1 MKRRFQF
8 ACIAAIVS
16 LAPCPLA
23 AQAPGQPTA
32 PRRMT
37 GEYWAAKPATLT
49 PYVAPNRVHWKLPE
63 ILASHRGQS
72 DWVQPLV
79 RNQDQ
84 DADYISMA
92 PGKKTTPQFYADDRM
107 IFIVQS
113 GAIRVTMEGSLP
125 FTATKGFMVNVPARH
140 IYSLETVGDVPSL
153 RFEARQDGAPPLY
166 PGSEKPAPYPG
177 RVYIKA
183 VGTPGAWADR
193 DTNPVYYDFL
203 SHVTAGDK
211 IASNFVRDDHFVAN
225 LVRGKGVPVPPDT
238 DKGHFHVNAT
248 EFWYIMEGK
257 LGYKIEGFPYF
268 EADQGDVVIAAKG
281 RWHRATFS
289 PNAPISTRVPINPR
303 PPILHN
309 FEPKE
314 E

>member
-8 ACIAAIVS
+8 ACIAAVAC

-63 ILASHRGQS
+63 ILAAHHGQS

-84 DADYISMA
+84 DADYISMG

-113 GAIRVTMEGSLP
+113 GAIRVTMEGSPP

-166 PGSEKPAPYPG
+166 PGTEKPAPYPG
-177 RVYIKA
+177 RVYIKT

-203 SHVTAGDK
+203 SHVAAGDK

>member
-8 ACIAAIVS
+8 ACIAAVAC

-63 ILASHRGQS
+63 ILAAHRGQS

-84 DADYISMA
+84 DADYISMG

-113 GAIRVTMEGSLP
+113 GAIRVTMEGSPP

-166 PGSEKPAPYPG
+166 PGTEKPAPYPG

-203 SHVTAGDK
+203 SHVAAGDK